1 MLDLIRTF
9 QVAFGI
15 GLVIFVHELGH
26 FLAARYCGVRVNVFS
41 LGFGPKLFG
50 FQRGATLYQV
60 AAVPLGGFVSMA
72 GEGLRGGRAPKP
84 DEVGAKSVGQR
95 FLIYSGGVLMN
106 LLFALVA
113 LPLVFLYGVP
123 FTQPVIGEPL
133 TGSPAWHAGLE
144 EGTEIRSVNGHR
156 VVDFLHISTE
166 VALGNPERA
175 ELELVRPGSDTVE
188 RVVLVPEK
196 NDLLGFYTIGV
207 TPAVDRAGR
216 IGVREGGPAA
226 AAGLPDDVRVVG
238 FGDAPEE
245 FSIERQ
251 FVTAAED
258 GGPIEVRYLE
268 EGAPAGA
275 PPASVVIEPDR
286 SQLSDRPILGI
297 APVAQ
302 WVRAVRPSAG
312 SDALDLRT
320 DDRVVR
326 VDGEPLVDAGDW
338 REAIL
343 EAWGQRRPVEVVV
356 VRGDAERT
364 TRWIPG
370 SRAEAIALVLGV
382 ALSPDLESTRVTVT
396 PDGGGWQ
403 AGLRPGDRILSV
415 DGVEVREWEPLR
427 QQVAAAAESELG
439 MELRVERRG
448 QATPLVLT
456 ARAARPPLVDYGFS
470 FMNAE
475 YLFQAD
481 GFVEALQVG
490 VASSIKLLEDTWLT
504 LKRMFLAQVS
514 TQNMGGIISIS
525 RMSYSWA
532 ESGWSKLFYFLCIL
546 SINLAFLNVL
556 PIPLLDGG
564 HLLFLLIEK
573 LKGSPVSERALGYSQ
588 MVGLVFIVGLMVYVT
603 YNDLMRWI
611 GS

>member
-1 MLDLIRTF
+1 MLDLIRIF

-50 FQRGATLYQV
+50 VQRGATLYQV

-72 GEGLRGGRAPKP
+72 GEGIRSQRAPQP
-84 DEVGAKSVGQR
+84 DEVGAKTVGQR

-106 LLFALVA
+106 LVFALVA
-113 LPLVFLYGVP
+113 LPLVFLSGVP
-123 FTQPVIGEPL
+123 FTQPVIGEPV

-144 EGTEIRSVNGHR
+144 EGTQILSVNDHR

-175 ELELVRPGSDTVE
+175 ELEVLRPGRDAVE

-196 NDLLGFYTIGV
+196 DDFLGFYIIGV
-207 TPAVDRAGR
+207 TPAVDREGR
-216 IGVREGGPAA
+216 VGVRNGGPAA
-226 AAGLPDDVRVVG
+226 DVGLPDGARVVG
-238 FGDAPEE
+238 FGAAPPE

-251 FVTAAED
+251 FVIAAES
-258 GGPIEVRYLE
+258 GGPIEVRYLAD
-268 EGAPAGA
+268 GAA
-275 PPASVVIEPDR
+275 PGSDPLSVVIEPDR
-286 SQLSDRPILGI
+286 SQLSERPILGI

-302 WVRAVRPSAG
+302 WVRALRPCAG
-312 SDALDLRT
+312 SDALGLRT

-326 VDGEPLVDAGDW
+326 VDGKGLVSAGDW
-338 REAIL
+338 RDAVL
-343 EAWGQRRPVEVVV
+343 AAWTERRPLKVDIRAGSEM
-356 VRGDAERT
+356 RT
-364 TRWIPG
+364 ALWEPP
-370 SRAEAIALVLGV
+370 SRADALDLVLGV

-396 PDGGGWQ
+396 PEGGGWL

-415 DGVEVREWEPLR
+415 DGAEVSDWEALRER
-427 QQVAAAAESELG
+427 VAAAADSELG
-439 MELRVERRG
+439 MELRVERAGEDR
-448 QATPLVLT
+448 PLVVT
-456 ARAARPPLVDYGFS
+456 ARAARPPVIDYGFS
-470 FMNAE
+470 FMNAS
-475 YLFQAD
+475 YMFQAD